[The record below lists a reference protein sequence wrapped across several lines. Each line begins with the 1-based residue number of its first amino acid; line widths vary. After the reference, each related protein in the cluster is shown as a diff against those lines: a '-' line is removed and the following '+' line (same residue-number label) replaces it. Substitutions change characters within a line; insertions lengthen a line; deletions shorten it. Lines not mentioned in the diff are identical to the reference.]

1 MQWLDFQPY
10 VLPYVI
16 GCPDPVLE
24 HHARL
29 AAIEF
34 CRRTAVLSKTLD
46 YELTSGVTTEVD
58 LEPDA
63 GLQVLKVHDVSVD
76 GQPWTLATSEH
87 GAELAASGRLDD
99 FAYLRG
105 LSDIDIHPL
114 QPAGRRVTVRAVV
127 APSVTAST
135 CPDELSSYVPDIAWG
150 AISSIM
156 MIPAQTFSSP
166 AHAREMRTTFDARVA
181 TTAGAVSRGL
191 SRAKMRS
198 KATFL

>member
-1 MQWLDFQPY
+1 MIWADFQPY
-10 VLPYVI
+10 VMPYVI
-16 GCPDPVLE
+16 GCPLPVME

-34 CRRTAVLSKTLD
+34 CRRTAALSTTLD
-46 YELTSGVTTEVD
+46 YELTNGSTTDVD
-58 LEPDA
+58 LAPGV
-63 GLQVLKVHDVSVD
+63 GLQILKVHDVSVD

-87 GAELAASGRLDD
+87 GAELAAFGCLDD
-99 FAYLRG
+99 FAYLSG
-105 LSDIDIHPL
+105 LSAIDIYPL
-114 QPAGRRVTVRAVV
+114 QPAGRKVTVRAVV
-127 APSVTAST
+127 APSMAAST
-135 CPDELSSYVPDIAWG
+135 CPDELLAYVSDIAWG

-166 AHAREMRTTFDARVA
+166 THARELRAAFDARVA